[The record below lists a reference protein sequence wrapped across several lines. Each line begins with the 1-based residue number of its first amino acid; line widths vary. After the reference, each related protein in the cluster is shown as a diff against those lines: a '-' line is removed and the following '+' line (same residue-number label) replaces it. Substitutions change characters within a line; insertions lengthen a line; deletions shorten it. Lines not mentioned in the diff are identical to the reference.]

1 MSHDVFN
8 TGIGSGFADVKIPD
22 PLKPKQS
29 LLDKILGNL
38 GSPGTQF
45 ALNLLQ
51 QGGPSPFPTSF
62 GQAIGN
68 AGIQTFQG
76 QQQQTL
82 ADTLNRFRESQ
93 IQRNLTPGA
102 GPDKPSAVREFEF
115 YQGLSDKDKK
125 EFIKVKRTTGQIVDI
140 GGVPNLVDKESGG
153 SIPLETPSGT
163 ATLESEI
170 GAAEQEAGRVQ
181 AAKEQATTEAQI
193 ERRQDQSQF
202 ELPKVLAGVD
212 AQIRQVND
220 TIDTVKSVIDQVSGL
235 TTGFAGSLTSGIA
248 GTPSFDLKA
257 KIKTIQAQLGFTQLQ
272 QMREASKTGGALGQV
287 SERELDLL
295 ISAKNNLDPRQS
307 KEQLLENLN
316 LIVTHFDNYVREINI
331 MKEKLREQAGDQFAG
346 FSIVR

>member
-1 MSHDVFN
+1 M
-8 TGIGSGFADVKIPD
+8 
-22 PLKPKQS
+22 
-29 LLDKILGNL
+29 
-38 GSPGTQF
+38 
-45 ALNLLQ
+45 
-51 QGGPSPFPTSF
+51 
-62 GQAIGN
+62 
-68 AGIQTFQG
+68 
-76 QQQQTL
+76 
-82 ADTLNRFRESQ
+82 
-93 IQRNLTPGA
+93 
-102 GPDKPSAVREFEF
+102 
-115 YQGLSDKDKK
+115 
-125 EFIKVKRTTGQIVDI
+125 DI

-153 SIPLETPSGT
+153 SIPLETPTGT

-170 GAAEQEAGRVQ
+170 GAAEQEAGSVQ

-193 ERRQDQSQF
+193 QRRLDVAQED
-202 ELPKVLAGVD
+202 LPKALAGVD

-220 TIDTVKSVIDQVSGL
+220 TIDTVKSVIAQVSGF

-248 GTPSFDLKA
+248 GTPAFDLKA

-295 ISAKNNLDPRQS
+295 ISAKNNLNPKQS

-331 MKEKLREQAGDQFAG
+331 MKETLREKAGDQFAG